1 MNDVIE
7 CLRNKDD
14 KAAYEYAKQIGME
27 YQQNRINI
35 LKEEVTM
42 PQTQQSGC
50 CTHQMIKEIN
60 ASLSG
65 VEYQD
70 RYLF

>member
-27 YQQNRINI
+27 YQQNPINI
-35 LKEEVTM
+35 LKE
-42 PQTQQSGC
+42 
-50 CTHQMIKEIN
+50 
-60 ASLSG
+60 
-65 VEYQD
+65 
-70 RYLF
+70 